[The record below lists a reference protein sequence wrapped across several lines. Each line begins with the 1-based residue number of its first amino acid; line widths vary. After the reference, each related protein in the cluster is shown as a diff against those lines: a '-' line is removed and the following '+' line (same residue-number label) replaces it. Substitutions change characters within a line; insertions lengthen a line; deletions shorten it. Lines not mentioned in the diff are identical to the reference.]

1 MEGVISTL
9 NSTTTLLLASTSFVG
24 TFENCQNFTEL
35 LVSIYQKE
43 FAFNVRVNWS
53 NDGVTVWTSEVIGA
67 LPARGTASMS
77 HYRLPIRAAYYRI
90 SYSNGTGNQTAFS
103 LQTLMQYWGNHGP
116 LTLPSLYKLEYQG
129 EWYPLKIAYINAAT
143 GAATYTIITGVANKI
158 FRVLDI
164 NLTIAI
170 AGTVAWASGAGATV
184 QVQPMTFAASG
195 QFNRRGRVGEFCH
208 SASPG
213 DDLKLITTGASQI
226 VRGSI
231 TYFESNS

>member
-1 MEGVISTL
+1 MEGVLSTL
-9 NSTTTLLLASTSFVG
+9 NSTTTLLLASTDFVG
-24 TFENCQNFTEL
+24 TFENCQHFTEL

-43 FAFNVRVNWS
+43 FAFNIRINWS
-53 NDGVTVWTSEVIGA
+53 DDGSTVWTSEIIGA

-77 HYRLPIRAAYYRI
+77 HYRLPIRAKFYRI

-103 LQTLMQYWGNHGP
+103 LQTIMQYWGNHGP
-116 LTLPSLYKLEYQG
+116 ITLPALYKLEYNG
-129 EWYPLKIAYINAAT
+129 ELYPLKIAYINAAT

-158 FRVLDI
+158 LRVFDV

-170 AGTVAWASGAGATV
+170 AGTVSWVSGAGPVTLI
-184 QVQPMTFAASG
+184 QPMAFAALG
-195 QFNRRGRVGEFCH
+195 QLNRRGRVGEFCH

-231 TYFESNS
+231 TYFESNI